1 MIIWVKFV
9 WCQVVVTIQDGNGP
23 RSLGDIGDGD
33 ETGAVL
39 ALGSES
45 GPDFTGAPG
54 SPALYAGIGFA
65 ALDAAA

>member
-1 MIIWVKFV
+1 M
-9 WCQVVVTIQDGNGP
+9 GP
-23 RSLGDIGDGD
+23 DLGDFGDGD

-54 SPALYAGIGFA
+54 SLALYAGIGFA